1 MQRRL
6 ATYGEQGVAAAS
18 LASLEAACAQGSSE
32 NVITTKV
39 TLDEKSS
46 LRKRQRPSLS
56 NSNTNVQEND
66 ASVSSNEAKSGNGI
80 WNVRTFPFHRI
91 RPGIEVPRRRLGIP
105 SFGWPKP
112 AATTQPSMTSDT
124 TMVDSS
130 DEDRIPMRS
139 STPPPDTYQLG
150 LSTINED
157 PSRRIYR
164 PSTLVVDSAGPSPI
178 EIDVD
183 ADTANPRQGTLRCRS
198 ASPAPFLL
206 RPIPKPITKMSRKK
220 SPSPPPPQP
229 LPPRFSSP
237 LGPERHALPPRPQFP
252 RSIQSRVLGNELRLK
267 LGKDGLKI
275 QSLGERGSA
284 ADMYRRILMKNT
296 HLAARRREIARLEQL
311 AAQAEKE
318 RTEGEVYVLRL
329 ADDVKGGLGVMIV
342 AEQSQEKVSEKSE
355 ATGDQ
360 NVGSE
365 DENMEVDAP
374 DCGDIELL
382 PDIPDME
389 FEDDRG
395 RPLAI

>member
-1 MQRRL
+1 
-6 ATYGEQGVAAAS
+6 
-18 LASLEAACAQGSSE
+18 
-32 NVITTKV
+32 
-39 TLDEKSS
+39 
-46 LRKRQRPSLS
+46 
-56 NSNTNVQEND
+56 
-66 ASVSSNEAKSGNGI
+66 
-80 WNVRTFPFHRI
+80 
-91 RPGIEVPRRRLGIP
+91 
-105 SFGWPKP
+105 
-112 AATTQPSMTSDT
+112 
-124 TMVDSS
+124 
-130 DEDRIPMRS
+130 MRS